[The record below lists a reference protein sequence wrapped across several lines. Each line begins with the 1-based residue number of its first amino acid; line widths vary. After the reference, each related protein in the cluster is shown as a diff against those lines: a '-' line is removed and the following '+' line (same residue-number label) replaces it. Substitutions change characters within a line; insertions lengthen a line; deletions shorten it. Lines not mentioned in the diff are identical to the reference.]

1 MATEITLQ
9 DLAASLQSLAT
20 TLQDLVQTVN
30 SLSTQVK
37 ELDTKVNIL
46 STKFIEMD
54 TKVGNLDE
62 DVKKL
67 FLENERSND
76 KLTNYQQASQ
86 SLVNLAFSLIASAT
100 LITVVSAVFKR

>member
-1 MATEITLQ
+1 METEVTLQ
-9 DLAASLQSLAT
+9 DLGASLQ
-20 TLQDLVQTVN
+20 DLIG
-30 SLSTQVK
+30 
-37 ELDTKVNIL
+37 KVNNI
-46 STKFIEMD
+46 D
-54 TKVGNLDE
+54 NKVNNLDNKVNNLDC

-67 FLENERSND
+67 TLENERSND

>member
-1 MATEITLQ
+1 MTAEITLQ
-9 DLAASLQSLAT
+9 DLATSIQSLAN
-20 TLQDLVQTVN
+20 TLQDVVKTVN
-30 SLSTQVK
+30 TLN
-37 ELDTKVNIL
+37 TKVIEIETTVSTLNI
-46 STKFIEMD
+46 
-54 TKVGNLDE
+54 KVGNLDE

-100 LITVVSAVFKR
+100 VITVVSAVFKR